1 MSSIGTPPTP
11 PLALISS
18 TAISMEALAACP
30 HSAPFPVKGTW
41 QPIFTLRPDSLVPCA
56 SAVDDARSTAVAS
69 AVDVTKIPASL
80 IGTTPWKALMDRLST
95 THGLARRTYS
105 FLSPY
110 TVARNLE
117 SCTCG
122 QSARLAHLQVITRR
136 AVPDRSAAPPAC

>member
-56 SAVDDARSTAVAS
+56 SAEDDATNATAAS

-80 IGTTPWKALMDRLST
+80 IGTTPWKALMDRLSIDA
-95 THGLARRTYS
+95 GLARSIYS
-105 FLSPY
+105 RYASPY

-122 QSARLAHLQVITRR
+122 QSARSAHVQVIRR
-136 AVPDRSAAPPAC
+136 HAVPDRSAAPPG